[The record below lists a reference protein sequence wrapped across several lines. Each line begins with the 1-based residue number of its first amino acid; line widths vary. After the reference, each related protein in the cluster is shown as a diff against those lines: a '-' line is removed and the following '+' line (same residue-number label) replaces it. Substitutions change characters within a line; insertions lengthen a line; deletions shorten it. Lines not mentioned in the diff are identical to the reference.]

1 MRTDVHHHVSSC
13 HECQIRNTKRMEVPI
28 TISTPTTPFEK
39 VYIDVM
45 FMPPASGYG
54 CIVAAKDD
62 LTGVVEARPL
72 RNNNSESLAKF
83 FRELIYCCYGVI
95 GQVTT
100 DNGPEVK
107 GTFEILMR
115 RLGIPQVKIAPYNK
129 HANRVVERGHYIL

>member
-1 MRTDVHHHVSSC
+1 MRTDVHDHVSSY
-13 HECQIRNTKRMEVPI
+13 HECQIRSTKKMEVPI
-28 TISTPTTPFEK
+28 SISAPTTLFEK

-45 FMPPASGYG
+45 FMPPSMGYH

-62 LTGVVEARPL
+62 LTGITEAWPL

-83 FRELIYCCYGVI
+83 FREAIYYRYGAI

-107 GTFEILMR
+107 GAFEILMK
-115 RLGIPQVKIAPYNK
+115 RLGIP
-129 HANRVVERGHYIL
+129 